1 MAWWKQIAI
10 TAVLVVG
17 VGFAWARFVPE
28 AAPFLKRVGL
38 PVAETVAGASVPRGG
53 QGSRRGGLGAI
64 EVIAQPVGVALANAR
79 TSAIGDGRAI
89 RSVAV
94 MPLSTGRLTDVLVF
108 PGDRV
113 SAGEVIARLDAQSE
127 AIELARTELSLADAE
142 SNLERFERL
151 RGTGAATE
159 VQLREAQLALEKARL
174 EVRNAQLELERR
186 NIVAPISGLVGILP
200 VEMGMQVGTQ
210 TEIATIDDR
219 SRILVDFRVPE
230 RFVGRIDVGDRV
242 NATALARPELDLGG
256 EIVALDNRIDRASR
270 TLRVQAALD
279 NSDDTLRAG
288 MAFSLVIGFAGEPH
302 PAIDPLAIQWGADGA
317 FVWVVREGR
326 AVRVPVRIVQRSSEH
341 VLVAAQ
347 IEAGELVVT
356 EGIQRLR
363 DGLEVTIHG
372 APRSNGDGDDGAAL
386 DVSRAAPHISD
397 T

>member
-10 TAVLVVG
+10 TVILVVG

-28 AAPFLKRVGL
+28 AAPFLQRVGL
-38 PVAETVAGASVPRGG
+38 PVAETAASAGAPQGG
-53 QGSRRGGLGAI
+53 QGSSRGGSGAV
-64 EVIAQPVGVALANAR
+64 EVIARPVGVALANAR

-94 MPLSTGRLTDVLVF
+94 MPLSTGRLTEVLVS

-142 SNLERFERL
+142 TNLERFERL
-151 RGTGAATE
+151 RGTGTATE

-174 EVRNAQLELERR
+174 EVRDAQLELERR

-242 NATALARPELDLGG
+242 NATALARPELDLEG

-270 TLRVQAALD
+270 TLRVQAAVD
-279 NSDDTLRAG
+279 NADDILRAG

-302 PAIDPLAIQWGADGA
+302 PAIDPLAIQWGAGGS
-317 FVWVVREGR
+317 FVWVVREG
-326 AVRVPVRIVQRSSEH
+326 
-341 VLVAAQ
+341 
-347 IEAGELVVT
+347 
-356 EGIQRLR
+356 
-363 DGLEVTIHG
+363 
-372 APRSNGDGDDGAAL
+372 
-386 DVSRAAPHISD
+386 
-397 T
+397 

>member
-1 MAWWKQIAI
+1 MAWSKQIAI
-10 TAVLVVG
+10 ALVLVVG
-17 VGFAWARFVPE
+17 VGFAWAWFVPS
-28 AAPFLKRVGL
+28 AAPFLERLGL
-38 PVAETVAGASVPRGG
+38 PVGGTASNTSDTRAG
-53 QGSRRGGLGAI
+53 QGFGGVGAGAI

-94 MPLSTGRLTDVLVF
+94 MPLAAGRLIDVLVV

-113 SAGEVIARLDAQSE
+113 SAGNVIARLDAQAE
-127 AIELARTELSLADAE
+127 AIELARAELNLADAE

-159 VQLREAQLALEKARL
+159 VQLREAQLAVERANLA
-174 EVRNAQLELERR
+174 VRDAQLELERR
-186 NIVAPISGLVGILP
+186 DVVAPISGLVGILP
-200 VEMGMQVGTQ
+200 VETGMQVGTQ

-230 RFVGRIDVGDRV
+230 RFVGWIDLGDRV
-242 NATALARPELDLGG
+242 NATALARPELDLEG
-256 EIVALDNRIDRASR
+256 EIVAIDNRIDRASR

-279 NSDDTLRAG
+279 NSDDVLRAG
-288 MAFSLVIGFAGEPH
+288 MAFSLVLGFAGDPH
-302 PAIDPLAIQWGADGA
+302 PAIDPLAIQWGADGS

-326 AVRVPVRIVQRSSEH
+326 AVRVPIRIVQRSSEV
-341 VLVAAQ
+341 VLVTAE

-356 EGIQRLR
+356 EGVQRLR
-363 DGLEVTIHG
+363 EGGAVTVRG
-372 APRSNGDGDDGAAL
+372 APGDDTSDEGAAL
-386 DVSRAAPHISD
+386 DVSRAAPNASE